1 MKKAMLLALAIVS
14 SALLAACT
22 GGGAGS
28 SLTGGTWYLTS
39 GTQTAPAWQWAV
51 PPGEQASYTITFN
64 SDGNFSANAD
74 CNVAGGTY
82 ETSGTDGLTI
92 TPDTSTHGLL
102 RRRLAGHPVCPRA
115 EHDDN
120 LQDRQRR
127 AHADAGRRRDADVHV
142 DQVDGSAE
150 PEASPEEVPVG
161 SAGDQGLTGA
171 EWSLVAITEEV
182 PAFQGVV
189 PPDEQQNYQIAF
201 TEDGTFSAKADCNQV
216 SGEYE
221 TEDAAAS
228 SGPLTITPGP
238 STLAFCPE
246 GSLGD
251 LFVIGLSNTVS
262 YEITADGLVLT
273 LGNGGTLQ
281 FRSCT
286 PSGGPVASTR
296 RDLDQSSRTPCRR
309 SSAWTRPTS
318 SRSNGSSCRT
328 ESAAATPAPW
338 PLTVQHIMFRV
349 DACETLSPPIDRPA
363 TIRLP
368 TSFGTSDG
376 RAPGS
381 SARSSAGSRIP

>member
-1 MKKAMLLALAIVS
+1 MKKALLLALAIGS
-14 SALLAACT
+14 SALLAACST
-22 GGGAGS
+22 GGGAGT

-51 PPGEQASYTITFN
+51 PPAEQASYTITFN

-82 ETSGTDGLTI
+82 TTSGTDGLTI
-92 TPDTSTHGLL
+92 TPATSTMAYCGDGSLDTLYMHALSTTTTYKIASGELTLTLDDGGTLL
-102 RRRLAGHPVCPRA
+102 FTSTKSTA
-115 EHDDN
+115 
-120 LQDRQRR
+120 
-127 AHADAGRRRDADVHV
+127 
-142 DQVDGSAE
+142 SAE

-189 PPDEQQNYQIAF
+189 PPDQQQNYQIAF

-216 SGEYE
+216 SGEFE
-221 TEDAAAS
+221 TEDPAAS

-251 LFVIGLSNTVS
+251 LYVIGLSNTVS

-281 FRSCT
+281 F
-286 PSGGPVASTR
+286 AE
-296 RDLDQSSRTPCRR
+296 L
-309 SSAWTRPTS
+309 
-318 SRSNGSSCRT
+318 
-328 ESAAATPAPW
+328 
-338 PLTVQHIMFRV
+338 
-349 DACETLSPPIDRPA
+349 
-363 TIRLP
+363 
-368 TSFGTSDG
+368 
-376 RAPGS
+376 
-381 SARSSAGSRIP
+381 

>member
-1 MKKAMLLALAIVS
+1 MKRSLLLAVAIGS
-14 SALLAACT
+14 SALLAACS

-28 SLTGGTWYLTS
+28 SLTGGTWFLTS

-51 PPGEQASYTITFN
+51 PPAEQASYTITFN

-82 ETSGTDGLTI
+82 RTSGTDGLTI
-92 TPDTSTHGLL
+92 TPVTSTMAYCGDGSLDTLYVHALSTTASYKIANGELTL
-102 RRRLAGHPVCPRA
+102 TL
-115 EHDDN
+115 DDGGT
-120 LQDRQRR
+120 LMFTSTKST
-127 AHADAGRRRDADVHV
+127 A
-142 DQVDGSAE
+142 SAE

-161 SAGDQGLTGA
+161 SAGDQGLTGV

-189 PPDEQQNYQIAF
+189 PPDQQQNYQIAF

-281 FRSCT
+281 FQE
-286 PSGGPVASTR
+286 
-296 RDLDQSSRTPCRR
+296 L
-309 SSAWTRPTS
+309 
-318 SRSNGSSCRT
+318 
-328 ESAAATPAPW
+328 
-338 PLTVQHIMFRV
+338 
-349 DACETLSPPIDRPA
+349 
-363 TIRLP
+363 
-368 TSFGTSDG
+368 
-376 RAPGS
+376 
-381 SARSSAGSRIP
+381 